1 MALRRA
7 AGVFPDG
14 TPFRMP
20 EDEPAPPPLEVGT
33 QVRDQTLFLAV
44 PLRRA
49 DATDVGRTDGDS
61 LLRYDVRES
70 EVRNVASTSSD
81 PAVLELGALRTR
93 FLLSSDLT
101 ESYACLP
108 LAHITE
114 ARPDKLVVLD
124 DRFMPTVLRA
134 AAAPPLAAFMTEV
147 VGLLQQRGE
156 ALAGRV
162 TASGRSASAEIADFL
177 MLQAIN
183 RWEPL
188 LAHCAE
194 SGAIHPEA
202 LYRLYVSTAGELA
215 TFTAASKRRPTLP
228 SYQHDRLRQSF
239 EPVMAALRS
248 SLSAILEQSAVP
260 IPVEPRRFGVFVA
273 VPPDRTLYST
283 AGFVLAVRGDVPVED
298 LRRRFSSQ
306 LESGRWNRSRN
317 SCGCRC
323 RGSR

>member
-1 MALRRA
+1 M
-7 AGVFPDG
+7 
-14 TPFRMP
+14 
-20 EDEPAPPPLEVGT
+20 
-33 QVRDQTLFLAV
+33 
-44 PLRRA
+44 
-49 DATDVGRTDGDS
+49 
-61 LLRYDVRES
+61 
-70 EVRNVASTSSD
+70 
-81 PAVLELGALRTR
+81 
-93 FLLSSDLT
+93 
-101 ESYACLP
+101 
-108 LAHITE
+108 
-114 ARPDKLVVLD
+114 VLD

-306 LESGRWNRSRN
+306 LRIGPVEQIQELMRLSLPGVPVTPLPVAPRQIPYHAGFVLLRNGSDPRALERTEELGGHRPAGIGRCSGAGHGALGHSRLT
-317 SCGCRC
+317 GPFT
-323 RGSR
+323 G